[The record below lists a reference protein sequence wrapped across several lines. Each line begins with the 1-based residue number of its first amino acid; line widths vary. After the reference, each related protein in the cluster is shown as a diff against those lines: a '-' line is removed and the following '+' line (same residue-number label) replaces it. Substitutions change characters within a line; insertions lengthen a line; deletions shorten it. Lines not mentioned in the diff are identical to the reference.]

1 MTFDEKIKQ
10 AIAEDHEEYFGE
22 SYGVSKKHRFSISY
36 KLCQAKMLRNYGKNI
51 SARDPGSVRRL
62 KYVLVAVAVAVV
74 LGTTAFAATSI
85 GRFAFSKHSN
95 YSRLFLE
102 NISSDKTIIEAYYGL
117 PETEGWVITEYYAN
131 EESSVILY
139 DRGDTYVDVSQK
151 IIDTGRVHHINTEY
165 ADPEPLSV
173 YEPNDGIY
181 VDQGGGVTSIYW
193 IYDGYLFEI
202 GGNIDKDEAV
212 NLAHSLKIIDLEKN
226 L

>member
-22 SYGVSKKHRFSISY
+22 SYGISEKHRFSISY
-36 KLCQAKMLRNYGKNI
+36 KLCQAKKFINYGKNI
-51 SARDPGSVRRL
+51 SARDPKAVRRL

-85 GRFAFSKHSN
+85 GRFSFSKHSN
-95 YSRLFLE
+95 YSQLFME
-102 NISSDKTIIEAYYGL
+102 NISSDKKIIEEYYGL
-117 PETEGWVITEYYAN
+117 PETEGWVITEYYAD
-131 EESSVILY
+131 EESSLILY
-139 DRGDTYVDVSQK
+139 DRGDTHIDVGQE
-151 IIDTGRVHHINTEY
+151 IIDRGVHHINTEY
-165 ADPEPLSV
+165 ADPEPLSL

-181 VDQGGGVTSIYW
+181 VDQGGGETSIYW
-193 IYDGYLFEI
+193 IYDGYLFYL

-212 NLAHSLKIIDLEKN
+212 NLAYSLKIIDLEKN